1 MLMVLFIV
9 NVIALIAI
17 YKFLPNKKIFPY
29 LCAALLVV
37 FIVSAFIQ
45 NRHSKEVLTRAQIE
59 ELQNRQQ
66 IFGEWYANYQKDINS
81 LDRNWQRYYSIV
93 ETLKTAEVY
102 EYTIYEQ
109 LIDLD
114 RETVDEQRRIHAL
127 TVPAELDSESGEL
140 LARVIDKTKIYVDAQ
155 VKTVSLTRQAANPDN
170 VTDLKAMNKRI
181 NEITIREAPA
191 GLFTASEIAAIR
203 DILGDED

>member
-1 MLMVLFIV
+1 MLMGLSIIT
-9 NVIALIAI
+9 VIALIAI

-37 FIVSAFIQ
+37 FVVSAFIQ
-45 NRHSKEVLTRAQIE
+45 NRHSKEVMTRAQIE
-59 ELQNRQQ
+59 ELQNRQKV
-66 IFGEWYANYQKDINS
+66 FGEWYANYQKDINS

-127 TVPAELDSESGEL
+127 TVPDELDSESGEL
-140 LARVIDKTKIYVDAQ
+140 LARVIDKTKTYADAQ
-155 VKTVSLTRQAANPDN
+155 AKTVSLTRQAANPDD